1 VWQLLVTGRAELN
14 GLHKPMPHI
23 QTAKLA
29 KALMLIGL
37 IMFCASLIV
46 ALDGYDFRS
55 MLLSFVG
62 VGLALCGYFMQSWG
76 NA

>member
-1 VWQLLVTGRAELN
+1 VEGGE
-14 GLHKPMPHI
+14 KFMPRHL

-37 IMFCASLIV
+37 VMFCTSLLV

-55 MLLSFVG
+55 MVLSFVG
-62 VGLALCGYFMQSWG
+62 VGLALSGYFMQPWG